1 MEQVIRTT
9 NSEIETLIKAL
20 RDVQKEII
28 ALRDKNRELDN
39 IITDD
44 WNKKEVSSIKEI
56 QEEIIKIEIT
66 ISKIEIYKEILWKR
80 VKGIV
85 YRRKDEKRLRVIKRF
100 EFEGL
105 MYMMHDNELSGHF
118 GMNTTYEKIRERY
131 YWKNMRKDIEKYVRM
146 CRNCQMRGRPIGRN
160 ELHPI
165 RIGEPFEVIG
175 IDIVGPLNETGKG
188 NKYIVVAI
196 DYFTKWVEARALREA
211 TANEVTEFLWE
222 DIICRHGCPKKIISD
237 RGTHFNNR
245 MMEKL
250 VERCGINHRLSTPYH
265 PETNGLVERF
275 NRTLCE
281 LLAKLGGQDWDRN
294 IPSVLFAYRTK
305 KHKSSNMQPFYVT
318 YGREARIPLDKDEN
332 KMTMMERVKTL
343 IEDLLKIRFKVKENL
358 MKAQVKQ
365 KGYHDEKYKIKEEFE
380 IGEKV
385 LLYEAWREKQW
396 SGKLQEKWKGPYVIH
411 EKLLNGSYRLK
422 ELNG

>member
-1 MEQVIRTT
+1 M
-9 NSEIETLIKAL
+9 K
-20 RDVQKEII
+20 
-28 ALRDKNRELDN
+28 
-39 IITDD
+39 
-44 WNKKEVSSIKEI
+44 
-56 QEEIIKIEIT
+56 
-66 ISKIEIYKEILWKR
+66 
-80 VKGIV
+80 
-85 YRRKDEKRLRVIKRF
+85 
-100 EFEGL
+100 
-105 MYMMHDNELSGHF
+105 
-118 GMNTTYEKIRERY
+118 
-131 YWKNMRKDIEKYVRM
+131 KDIEEYVRT
-146 CRNCQMRGRPIGRN
+146 CQNCQMRGRPIGRN

-175 IDIVGPLNETGKG
+175 IDIVGLLNETGKG

-265 PETNGLVERF
+265 PEMNGLVERF

-305 KHKSSNMQPFYVT
+305 KHKSSNMQPLYVT
-318 YGREARIPLDKDEN
+318 YGREARIPLDKDKN

-343 IEDLLKIRFKVKENL
+343 IEDLLKIRFKVRENL
-358 MKAQVKQ
+358 TKAQVKQ

-396 SGKLQEKWKGPYVIH
+396 SEKLQEKWKGPYVIH

-422 ELNG
+422 ELNGQVLKTPQNGKWLKKYQDRLRFEPRIVIKGKEVIDRSEGI